1 MGRRTLLLIAAL
13 VVAALGTVLVWMY
26 ANNADNEAQQGQQL
40 VKVLVAKTKIEVG
53 TSGSVAQSNGAF
65 EQVTL
70 PQSAVTPNSLSD
82 ASPIANQVA
91 IVPIFPGQQIISE
104 QWGTAGQTSGLAIPQ
119 GQIAISVQLGDPE
132 RVAGFVAPGST
143 VAIFTTGTTGSTAA
157 GQGQASVRLLLSNIS
172 VLAVG
177 PTTLVSAAAG
187 QTNANTE
194 QIPAAIL
201 TLAVTQDQ
209 AQKIIYASGKTGAA
223 QYSGL
228 YFGLMN
234 ADSKVT
240 VNNPGANSANLF
252 R

>member
-26 ANNADNEAQQGQQL
+26 ANNADKQAQEGQQL
-40 VKVLVAKTKIEVG
+40 VSVLVAKTKIEVG
-53 TSGSVAQSNGAF
+53 TSGSTAASNGAF

-70 PQSAVTPNSLSD
+70 PQSAVTAGSLSD
-82 ASPIANQVA
+82 SAPIANQVA
-91 IVPIFPGQQIISE
+91 IVPIFPGQQIISQ
-104 QWGTAGQTSGLAIPQ
+104 QWGTSGQTSGLAIPE

-143 VAIFTTGTTGSTAA
+143 VAIFTTGTSGVAA
-157 GQGQASVRLLLSNIS
+157 GQGTASVRLLLSDIS

-187 QTNANTE
+187 ASSGNTE

-201 TLAVTQDQ
+201 TLAVSQDQ
-209 AQKIIYASGKTGAA
+209 AQKIIYASGKTGSAT
-223 QYSGL
+223 YSGL
-228 YFGLMN
+228 YFALMN
-234 ADSKVT
+234 ADSKVS
-240 VNNPGANSANLF
+240 VANPGANGANLF